1 MSHSLL
7 RARAQNHVKIVVM
20 ALVGAILVVMAG
32 IAAHVNANR
41 SIARM
46 QVHAPVVHA
55 GKPVSYTD
63 QGRPSVR

>member
-1 MSHSLL
+1 
-7 RARAQNHVKIVVM
+7 
-20 ALVGAILVVMAG
+20 MAG

-63 QGRPSVR
+63 RGRPSVR